1 MKTYCPSCGNKMEY
15 KVKKPNFC
23 QNCGNSLAIGSQP
36 VNQAKHIEDDEFE
49 LQEENFTV
57 PTKGLEFIFET
68 DKPAS
73 ETLGTIFQQASQ
85 EQPPPEVVDF
95 TPQNPMSAKE
105 HLDAFRNEAG
115 TLKEKEE

>member
-1 MKTYCPSCGNKMEY
+1 MEY
-15 KVKKPNFC
+15 KGKKPNFC
-23 QNCGNSLAIGSQP
+23 QNCGSSLTVGATT
-36 VNQAKHIEDDEFE
+36 QAKHIEDE
-49 LQEENFTV
+49 LEEHQEENFTV
-57 PTKGLEFIFET
+57 PIKGLEFIFEQ

-85 EQPPPEVVDF
+85 EQPPPEAVDF
-95 TPQNPMSAKE
+95 TPQNPMSTKE